1 MAPLDHIRVVDA
13 TGYLAGPF
21 AAMMLADLGAD
32 VIKVE
37 RPPKGDPLRTI
48 GHRFEGQ
55 SVQCDNVNRNK
66 RSVLLD
72 LGAPDGRDDFL
83 HLLAGADVVLLSW
96 RPGVAEAL
104 GLGDDALAAANPQL
118 VRVWITGYGPDGP
131 LADRPAFDALIQAHT
146 GLAWRH
152 RHDGR
157 PAELRTYLADKVTS
171 ALAAQA
177 ALGALVGRDRTGT
190 GERVEISMLDAVA
203 YFNFPE
209 LMEDRTYGWDPAT
222 TGERPLPRSFVVATA
237 DGWLAVAPAK
247 GSQVQAALRAIGHP
261 EWIAEVRAVT
271 DPIALIAAL
280 LDRIESVT
288 TGEPTAVWVKRFGA
302 ADVPV
307 AEVLGPDAHLADPQ
321 VVHNRLYGE
330 VDDPVRGPMR
340 YVRYPARFA
349 GDPEFRLRGPAP
361 SVGQH
366 TEEVLVHAPG

>member
-32 VIKVE
+32 VVKVE

-66 RSVLLD
+66 RSVLVD
-72 LGAPDGRDDFL
+72 LATADGRDDFL
-83 HLLAGADVVLLSW
+83 
-96 RPGVAEAL
+96 R
-104 GLGDDALAAANPQL
+104 LGDGALAAANPRL
-118 VRVWITGYGPDGP
+118 VRVWITGFGPDGP

-177 ALGALVGRDRTGT
+177 ALAALVGRERTGT

-209 LMEDRTYGWDPAT
+209 VMEDRTY
-222 TGERPLPRSFVVATA
+222 
-237 DGWLAVAPAK
+237 
-247 GSQVQAALRAIGHP
+247 
-261 EWIAEVRAVT
+261 
-271 DPIALIAAL
+271 
-280 LDRIESVT
+280 
-288 TGEPTAVWVKRFGA
+288 
-302 ADVPV
+302 
-307 AEVLGPDAHLADPQ
+307 
-321 VVHNRLYGE
+321 
-330 VDDPVRGPMR
+330 
-340 YVRYPARFA
+340 
-349 GDPEFRLRGPAP
+349 
-361 SVGQH
+361 
-366 TEEVLVHAPG
+366 